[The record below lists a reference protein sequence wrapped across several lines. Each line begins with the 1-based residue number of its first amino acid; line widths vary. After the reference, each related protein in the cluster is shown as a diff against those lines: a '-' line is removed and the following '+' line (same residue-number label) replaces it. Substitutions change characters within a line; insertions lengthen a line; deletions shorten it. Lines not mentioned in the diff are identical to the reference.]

1 LFSDSRGLDH
11 EEGRIPANDAW
22 IITIGLSILQPISCG
37 VDLSFVS
44 NGVKKS
50 FDVPVKEKRI
60 LILSASVGSGHVK
73 AAEALAASFRTRADV
88 EEVLVDDSL
97 DHTNVLHKQLYSALY
112 KRLSAMLPEFL
123 GWWYVSSDEP
133 WVSDKSRLALD
144 LPQALPLVN
153 LVREFKPDSV
163 ICTHFMPAG
172 VLSFLIG
179 IGRLEAELGI
189 VVTDYH
195 FHAFWITRAFHWYF
209 VAQEED
215 RIHMEG
221 LGLPGDRIHV
231 TGIPIERRFSFPVDR
246 EAVLTR
252 HSLDPAKPTLLLAGG
267 TLGLSPAAA
276 VVRRLLQLDREFQAI
291 VVCGKNE
298 ELRKEIEAVTSEQK
312 ERFRV
317 FGFTQEM
324 PDLLGAATLLL
335 SKPGGLTTA
344 EALARGLPMVILDP
358 IGGQEERN
366 SDVLL
371 EAGAAVKCTEVT
383 VLNHKLRR
391 LLDDPARI
399 AAMSENA
406 RQLGRPDAADT
417 IARIVMESPSCQPA
431 TISRLRE
438 KELRKRF
445 EKDKG

>member
-1 LFSDSRGLDH
+1 
-11 EEGRIPANDAW
+11 
-22 IITIGLSILQPISCG
+22 
-37 VDLSFVS
+37 
-44 NGVKKS
+44 
-50 FDVPVKEKRI
+50 
-60 LILSASVGSGHVK
+60 
-73 AAEALAASFRTRADV
+73 
-88 EEVLVDDSL
+88 
-97 DHTNVLHKQLYSALY
+97 
-112 KRLSAMLPEFL
+112 M
-123 GWWYVSSDEP
+123 
-133 WVSDKSRLALD
+133 
-144 LPQALPLVN
+144 
-153 LVREFKPDSV
+153 
-163 ICTHFMPAG
+163 
-172 VLSFLIG
+172 
-179 IGRLEAELGI
+179 
-189 VVTDYH
+189 
-195 FHAFWITRAFHWYF
+195 
-209 VAQEED
+209 
-215 RIHMEG
+215 
-221 LGLPGDRIHV
+221 
-231 TGIPIERRFSFPVDR
+231 DR
-246 EAVLTR
+246 EAVLKR
-252 HSLDPAKPTLLLAGG
+252 HNLDPAKPILLVAGG

-298 ELRKEIEAVTSEQK
+298 DVKKEIEAITSEQK
-312 ERFRV
+312 GRFRV
-317 FGFTQEM
+317 LGFTPEM

-383 VLNHKLRR
+383 VLNHKLQR

-406 RQLGRPDAADT
+406 RKLGRPDAADA
-417 IARIVMESPSCQPA
+417 IARIVLESPPCQPA